1 MTPEQFQ
8 TILANQGILGE
19 LYREQK
25 YQRHL
30 AKNRAE
36 KKEDKNKDDLMTHL
50 LLSSTIITLYSIY
63 SIL

>member
-8 TILANQGILGE
+8 TILSNQGILGE

-36 KKEDKNKDDLMTHL
+36 KMRSRLRKQGVFP
-50 LLSSTIITLYSIY
+50 
-63 SIL
+63 

>member
-8 TILANQGILGE
+8 TILSNQGILGE

-36 KKEDKNKDDLMTHL
+36 KMRSRLRKQGVFP
-50 LLSSTIITLYSIY
+50 ITQNMIWNDGK
-63 SIL
+63 

>member
-36 KKEDKNKDDLMTHL
+36 KMRGRLRKQGIFPITQEMIKVDENK
-50 LLSSTIITLYSIY
+50 I
-63 SIL
+63 